1 MRDAINVFEALFSKT
16 VRTVCTFLLAAIFVM
31 FILNVFVRF
40 VPVYN
45 FTQTDDW
52 IQAAL
57 IWMIFLGSAELV
69 RTKSHFVV
77 DVAVSKVTHPVLSR
91 TIRTL
96 VIAIELTTY
105 LVVFWYGIVWVMRS
119 NATMQ
124 SIPWLEIRYVYL
136 ALPVS
141 AFFMTVFSLKDLV
154 ETVTGWSAK
163 DDEDEDGEEGGGLDG
178 RGALEEGAAKR
189 G

>member
-16 VRTVCTFLLAAIFVM
+16 VRAVCTFLLAAIFVM

-77 DVAVSKVTHPVLSR
+77 DVAVSKVTPRSSR
-91 TIRTL
+91 
-96 VIAIELTTY
+96 APSA
-105 LVVFWYGIVWVMRS
+105 RS
-119 NATMQ
+119 
-124 SIPWLEIRYVYL
+124 
-136 ALPVS
+136 
-141 AFFMTVFSLKDLV
+141 
-154 ETVTGWSAK
+154 
-163 DDEDEDGEEGGGLDG
+163 
-178 RGALEEGAAKR
+178 
-189 G
+189 